1 MKRHLPWLLVGLC
14 SIAIS
19 LFWWLPKFSASGN
32 PFDEATL
39 LVYPELCL
47 QGKIVYRDFQA
58 YYGPGNIWLL
68 AGVYHGFGLSIWVE
82 RIVGLIERILLLVT
96 FGWLALRL
104 QPRASG
110 AVMLALLFVLTPL
123 SLIALAWIPAV
134 LLSLTGLLLAS
145 RVRLDSEGSNAAAL
159 LSGLAMAFALL
170 FRPDAGPAVLL
181 AAGVFL
187 LAWRANQ
194 RWRWLGGFILGNIP
208 MLIHVLIAT
217 PRAVWNNLVY
227 YPVFVVREGRVI
239 PWENIQPTIKPLLW
253 LVMALAIAN
262 IITGWIAW
270 RRDKGT
276 AGTPLYLAAS
286 VLGAALIHQTLQ
298 RCDLAHLAMGSLVTF
313 PLGAITVQFWV
324 ERWLP
329 WKNRFLQIAVGP
341 AACIAVFAMAAPDY
355 LQKIALPQLR
365 EVVTQEASPAKNV
378 ISGGR
383 TWPLAPPAAALHT
396 TRVLN
401 YINDHSQPGEKLF
414 VGPGDLRRTYFND
427 LHLYHLLMPR
437 LVPSGYFL
445 ELNPLLT
452 NSETSGID
460 RQIADS
466 HWVILNEIY
475 DRYHEANRSSELGS
489 EKPNLVLKAQFQ
501 EVFRSGPFHVL
512 EKTGS
517 R

>member
-1 MKRHLPWLLVGLC
+1 LKRHLPWLLVGLC

-19 LFWWLPKFSASGN
+19 LFWWLPKFTASGN

-68 AGVYHGFGLSIWVE
+68 AGIYHAFGLSIWVE
-82 RIVGLIERILLLVT
+82 RIVGLIERILLLIA
-96 FGWLALRL
+96 FGCLALRL
-104 QPRASG
+104 QPKASG
-110 AVMLALLFVLTPL
+110 TAMLAVLFVLTPL

-145 RVRLDSEGSNAAAL
+145 RVRLDSEGTNAAAFF
-159 LSGLAMAFALL
+159 SGLAMAFALL

-181 AAGVFL
+181 ASAVFL
-187 LAWRANQ
+187 LTWRANQ

-208 MLIHVLIAT
+208 MLIQVLIAT
-217 PRAVWNNLVY
+217 PRAVWNNLVS

-239 PWENIQPTIKPLLW
+239 HWENIQPTLKPLL
-253 LVMALAIAN
+253 LLAVVLAIAN

-270 RRDKGT
+270 RRDRG
-276 AGTPLYLAAS
+276 APLYLAVS

-313 PLGAITVQFWV
+313 PLGAVTVQFWI

-329 WKNRFLQIAVGP
+329 WKNRFLQIAVGA
-341 AACIAVFAMAAPDY
+341 AACIALFSIAAPGY

-365 EVVTQEASPAKNV
+365 EVVTQEASHPRNV

-383 TWPLAPPAAALHT
+383 SWPLDPPAAAFHT
-396 TRVLN
+396 TQLLN

-414 VGPGDLRRTYFND
+414 VGPSDLRRTYFND
-427 LHLYHLLMPR
+427 LHFYHLLMPR

-466 HWVILNEIY
+466 HWVITNEIY
-475 DRYHEANRSSELGS
+475 DRFHEANRSSELGS

-501 EVFRSGPFHVL
+501 EVFHSGPFRVL
-512 EKTGS
+512 EKTAS
-517 R
+517 K